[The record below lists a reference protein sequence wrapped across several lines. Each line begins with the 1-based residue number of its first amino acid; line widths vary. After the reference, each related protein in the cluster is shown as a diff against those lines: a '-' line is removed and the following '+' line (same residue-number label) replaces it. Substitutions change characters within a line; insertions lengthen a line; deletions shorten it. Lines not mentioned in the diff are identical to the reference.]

1 MSTWSTGCRAL
12 AAAALGAAVL
22 AGGLPACSGTA
33 GDGDAGSGSTAG
45 PDTDFG
51 TPATGPELVGDG
63 YTLHAPEGWQDTTES
78 SREVQR
84 EVDTAASAPMTGRGL
99 APNLNVGF
107 DRAPG
112 ATLET
117 LEASIP
123 GQLEEMVT
131 DLEQLDRVVVDGVEM
146 LHHRGPVEAAGTRYV
161 LEQLVTV
168 DDSGRVTIVSF
179 SFPRSSTQQD
189 RDAVVG
195 PVLASWRWTG

>member
-1 MSTWSTGCRAL
+1 M
-12 AAAALGAAVL
+12 
-22 AGGLPACSGTA
+22 P
-33 GDGDAGSGSTAG
+33 
-45 PDTDFG
+45 
-51 TPATGPELVGDG
+51 
-63 YTLHAPEGWQDTTES
+63 
-78 SREVQR
+78 
-84 EVDTAASAPMTGRGL
+84 GL

-146 LHHRGPVEAAGTRYV
+146 LHHRGPIEAAGTRYV

-168 DDSGRVTIVSF
+168 DESGRVTIVSF
-179 SFPRSSTQQD
+179 SFPRSSGQQD

-195 PVLASWRWTG
+195 PVLASGGGGRGGGPPPRGPARGSAGVSANGSPSPSLSGVRSTSPVCSDASTLLCLLGAS